1 MESSLPLYI
10 GITVLLFL
18 IAAVFFFIAMY
29 ARLLEELNTL
39 RTSHSHTS
47 LKEHQDATRLVEQ
60 AKNRSLEI
68 IEASERKAKEIIA
81 STDFFSAVSS
91 DQISESVKTAS
102 QKQTQDYLKVLEQVK
117 VEVLGQFT
125 SLSQHVEKEAVKD
138 MEDFRKNLEAE
149 TLKSENM
156 LETKVQEEHK
166 KSNAELTA
174 YKQTVIKKI
183 DENMFEIV
191 NQVVHKVVGKTL
203 TPAEHQAL
211 VLQALEEA
219 KQNHVF

>member
-117 VEVLGQFT
+117 VEVL
-125 SLSQHVEKEAVKD
+125 SQHVEKEAVKD

>member
-1 MESSLPLYI
+1 MDSSLPLYI

-18 IAAVFFFIAMY
+18 GAAVFFFIAMY
-29 ARLLEELNTL
+29 ARLLEELEKL
-39 RTSHSHTS
+39 RSSHSHTP
-47 LKEHQDATRLVEQ
+47 LKEHQDAARLVEQ

-91 DQISESVKTAS
+91 DQMSESVKSAS
-102 QKQTQDYLKVLEQVK
+102 QKQTQDYLKVLEKVK
-117 VEVLGQFT
+117 LEVLGQFT
-125 SLSQHVEKEAVKD
+125 ALSQNVEKEAVKD
-138 MEDFRKNLEAE
+138 IEDFRKNLEVK
-149 TLKSENM
+149 TMKSENV
-156 LETKVQEEHK
+156 LETKVQEEYQ
-166 KSNAELTA
+166 KSSAELTA

-203 TPAEHQAL
+203 TPAEHQTL